1 MLKTKA
7 EYIWLDGHKP
17 TQKLRSKT
25 KVISGSIEK
34 VEDLPRWGFDGSSTN
49 QAEGKIVTACSNQ
62 YTWFPIQLEAIIVY
76 W

>member
-25 KVISGSIEK
+25 KVIGGSIEK
-34 VEDLPRWGFDGSSTN
+34 VEDLPTWGFDGSSTN
-49 QAEGKIVTACSNQ
+49 QLRAKIVTACSNQ
-62 YTWFPIQLEAIIVY
+62 YTWFLIQLEAIIAY
-76 W
+76 

>member
-25 KVISGSIEK
+25 KVIWW
-34 VEDLPRWGFDGSSTN
+34 LN
-49 QAEGKIVTACSNQ
+49 
-62 YTWFPIQLEAIIVY
+62 
-76 W
+76 

>member
-25 KVISGSIEK
+25 KVIGGSIEK
-34 VEDLPRWGFDGSSTN
+34 VEDLPSGALMAQVQIRLR
-49 QAEGKIVTACSNQ
+49 GKIVTACSNQ
-62 YTWFPIQLEAIIVY
+62 YTWFLIQLEAIIAY